1 MGLEF
6 GKVFK
11 ISLSKTWSICEFS
24 LKYLWVSTSCF
35 EAFSCFDFC
44 KKSFQRKRE
53 FVTNTAIFCTTKCT
67 SNDIGYWLHQAH
79 FHPHCI
85 GGSTIHSEQD
95 LVFLVWTTPNFFVFW
110 FILTKYSKVLW
121 RCGKKAGV
129 SQNSIQSLSV
139 HLWKSSQSSGGW
151 TISFFPFHLI
161 CIPLSLR
168 FFVFTAKALN

>member
-1 MGLEF
+1 MGLES
-6 GKVFK
+6 GKGFK
-11 ISLSKTWSICEFS
+11 ISLVFVSFSWSFCEFS
-24 LKYLWVSTSCF
+24 LHVLRVF
-35 EAFSCFDFC
+35 LVLIFD
-44 KKSFQRKRE
+44 KKSFLKK
-53 FVTNTAIFCTTKCT
+53 VNFCDKYCCFCMTKCT
-67 SNDIGYWLHQAH
+67 FNDIGYWLHQTH
-79 FHPHCI
+79 FHPHCN
-85 GGSTIHSEQD
+85 GGLTIHSEQD

-161 CIPLSLR
+161 CIPFSLR
-168 FFVFTAKALN
+168 FFIFTAKALN